1 MEAANP
7 GQVAGGGHVFTPLV
21 ADHPLDDNNYD
32 DDDDD
37 DGAIVTP
44 AEPTSTPAEPIV
56 TTAEP
61 ATTFT
66 TPDHMEVDTGAAA
79 SSRTT
84 SGVATGSTTLLSTAP
99 PMSTRPN
106 KRSSTTEISTA
117 PTKKSAS
124 SSSRVSSRAESTSY
138 TSASGGRASVRV
150 MVQSMDSTVHSIMD
164 VLKDGMISDRS
175 KAVAM
180 IQAEFKAAAKDDP
193 NKLEAGDLLLMV
205 DVFTNHLNL
214 AESYLVLD
222 DSIRRLWV
230 DGILHHIHQ
239 KILEGMTARQA
250 VHSLGPGQE

>member
-1 MEAANP
+1 
-7 GQVAGGGHVFTPLV
+7 
-21 ADHPLDDNNYD
+21 
-32 DDDDD
+32 
-37 DGAIVTP
+37 
-44 AEPTSTPAEPIV
+44 
-56 TTAEP
+56 
-61 ATTFT
+61 
-66 TPDHMEVDTGAAA
+66 
-79 SSRTT
+79 
-84 SGVATGSTTLLSTAP
+84 
-99 PMSTRPN
+99 
-106 KRSSTTEISTA
+106 
-117 PTKKSAS
+117 
-124 SSSRVSSRAESTSY
+124 
-138 TSASGGRASVRV
+138 